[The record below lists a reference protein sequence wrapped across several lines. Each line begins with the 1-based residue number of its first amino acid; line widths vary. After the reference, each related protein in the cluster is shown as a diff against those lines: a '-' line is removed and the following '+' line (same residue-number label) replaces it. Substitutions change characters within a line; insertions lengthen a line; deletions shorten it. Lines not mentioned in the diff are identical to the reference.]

1 MREFVSLQL
10 QRRLPMAQEQHNKD
24 QRKTF
29 QEEEEDTNLL
39 WSAPL
44 GLTIF
49 IQREKLTKLLMEI
62 NIG

>member
-10 QRRLPMAQEQHNKD
+10 QKRLPMAQEQNNKD

-29 QEEEEDTNLL
+29 QQEEEDTNLL

-44 GLTIF
+44 GLTIL
-49 IQREKLTKLLMEI
+49 IQRAQHAKMLMAI

>member
-1 MREFVSLQL
+1 
-10 QRRLPMAQEQHNKD
+10 MAQEQHNKD

-49 IQREKLTKLLMEI
+49 I
-62 NIG
+62 

>member
-1 MREFVSLQL
+1 
-10 QRRLPMAQEQHNKD
+10 MAQEQHNKD